1 MVNAMPTHPT
11 LLLIHGLGAT
21 SGAWAELEAELEWP
35 GRVVVPDLPGHGL
48 SAWTGDYTLGTL
60 AGALSPDFELDEPVV
75 VVGHSLGGAVGLC
88 LASGLFRPRVEAVV
102 GIGIKV
108 TWSDEDIINM
118 KKVAERGV
126 RYFDTREDAVD
137 RFLRQAGLADLVEP
151 DHRSARTGV
160 VEDHDKWRLSQDPL
174 TFAQKPVDM
183 AGLMAAARCPVV
195 LGAGEHDA
203 MVTAA
208 DLSAYVSDERIA
220 AGRGHNVQVEDP
232 AWVATLV
239 QDVTA
244 PLL

>member
-1 MVNAMPTHPT
+1 MVNVMPTHPT

-21 SGAWAELEAELEWP
+21 SGVWAELEAELEWP

-60 AGALSPDFELDEPVV
+60 AGALSPDFGLDEPVV

-108 TWSDEDIINM
+108 TWSDDDIANM
-118 KKVAERGV
+118 TKVAERGV
-126 RYFDTREDAVD
+126 RYFETGEDAVD
-137 RFLRQAGLADLVEP
+137 RFLRQSGLAGLVGA

-160 VEDHDKWRLSQDPL
+160 VEDRGQWRLSQDPL

-183 AGLMAAARCPVV
+183 EGLMAAATCPVV
-195 LGAGEHDA
+195 LGAGEYDA

-208 DLSAYVSDERIA
+208 DLSAHVSDVRIA

-232 AWVATLV
+232 SWVAALV
-239 QDVTA
+239 QEVAA
-244 PLL
+244 PLV